1 MIAWTALLYVCKI
14 CLGYNTH
21 THTYLSLPLAG
32 FENGGWASV
41 SMLLAPSIIG
51 GQDREETVDA
61 SIIGQGTA

>member
-1 MIAWTALLYVCKI
+1 MFARYVLDTI
-14 CLGYNTH
+14 H